1 MIPIILLPVESLIS
15 AIPVIAGS
23 GLNLLYKYNRPY
35 VDNLGQSFYD
45 FSDNVVEEDSKSEK
59 YCSMEKYRAV
69 FNAQK
74 NKRG

>member
-15 AIPVIAGS
+15 AVPVITGS

-35 VDNLGQSFYD
+35 VDNLGPSFYD
-45 FSDNVVEEDSKSEK
+45 FSDRIEEDSKSEK
-59 YCSMEKYRAV
+59 YCSMKEYQAV

>member
-45 FSDNVVEEDSKSEK
+45 FSDNVEEDFKSEK
-59 YCSMEKYRAV
+59 HCSMEEYRKI
-69 FNAQK
+69 FNVQK

>member
-15 AIPVIAGS
+15 AVPIIAGS

-35 VDNLGQSFYD
+35 VDNLGPSFYD
-45 FSDNVVEEDSKSEK
+45 FSDRIEEDSKSED
-59 YCSMEKYRAV
+59 YSSMEKYRAV

>member
-15 AIPVIAGS
+15 AVPVIAGS

-35 VDNLGQSFYD
+35 VDNLGSSFYD
-45 FSDNVVEEDSKSEK
+45 FSDNIEEDLKSEK
-59 YCSMEKYRAV
+59 HCSMEEYRKI
-69 FNAQK
+69 FNTQK

>member
-1 MIPIILLPVESLIS
+1 MISIVLLPVESLIS
-15 AIPVIAGS
+15 AVPVIAGS

-35 VDNLGQSFYD
+35 VDNLGSSFYD
-45 FSDNVVEEDSKSEK
+45 FSDSIEEDSKSEK
-59 YCSMEKYRAV
+59 YCSMEQYRAI

>member
-23 GLNLLYKYNRPY
+23 SLNLLYKYNRPY
-35 VDNLGQSFYD
+35 VDNLGTSFYD
-45 FSDNVVEEDSKSEK
+45 FSDNIEEDSKSEK
-59 YCSMEKYRAV
+59 HCSMEEYRKI
-69 FNAQK
+69 FDAQK

>member
-23 GLNLLYKYNRPY
+23 GLDLLYKYNRPY

-45 FSDNVVEEDSKSEK
+45 FSDNVEEDSKSDN
-59 YCSMEKYRAV
+59 YCSMEEYRKI

>member
-1 MIPIILLPVESLIS
+1 MIPILLLPVETMIS
-15 AIPVIAGS
+15 AVPVIAGS

-35 VDNLGQSFYD
+35 ADNLGPSFYD
-45 FSDNVVEEDSKSEK
+45 FSDNIEEDSKSEK
-59 YCSMEKYRAV
+59 YCSMEQYRAI

>member
-15 AIPVIAGS
+15 AVPVIAGS

-35 VDNLGQSFYD
+35 VDNLGSSFYD
-45 FSDNVVEEDSKSEK
+45 FSDTIEEDSKSEK
-59 YCSMEKYRAV
+59 HCSMGQYRAI

>member
-35 VDNLGQSFYD
+35 VNNLGSSFYD
-45 FSDNVVEEDSKSEK
+45 FSDSIEEDSKSEK
-59 YCSMEKYRAV
+59 YCSMEEYRKI
-69 FNAQK
+69 FNVQK

>member
-15 AIPVIAGS
+15 AVPVIAGS

-35 VDNLGQSFYD
+35 VDNLGPSFYD
-45 FSDNVVEEDSKSEK
+45 FSDTIEEDSKSEK
-59 YCSMEKYRAV
+59 YCSMEQYRAI
-69 FNAQK
+69 FNTQK

>member
-23 GLNLLYKYNRPY
+23 CLNLLYKYNRPY
-35 VDNLGQSFYD
+35 VDNLGKSFYD
-45 FSDNVVEEDSKSEK
+45 FSDNVEEDPKSEK